1 MHMVRAHLCF
11 YYPYLLP
18 ITQRPQYF
26 SYLSPFLSIEYLSTI
41 LWCKLNTILNHT
53 EVYHFTTGKLIL
65 HLRYDFESSDNCD
78 TIGKILRYYRVHRGY
93 STHELAEMVG
103 VVPATIILYE
113 NDKHPIKYKTAVLF
127 AEVLGIDR
135 KLLFDEYTAFVDYP
149 CDVLLREA
157 RERLSLNQSQMA
169 QEIGVARSA
178 YSAWER
184 ATRTPRRQE
193 YEKIAPLI
201 KKS

>member
-1 MHMVRAHLCF
+1 
-11 YYPYLLP
+11 
-18 ITQRPQYF
+18 
-26 SYLSPFLSIEYLSTI
+26 
-41 LWCKLNTILNHT
+41 
-53 EVYHFTTGKLIL
+53 
-65 HLRYDFESSDNCD
+65 
-78 TIGKILRYYRVHRGY
+78 
-93 STHELAEMVG
+93 MVG

-201 KKS
+201 KKANIHI

>member
-1 MHMVRAHLCF
+1 M
-11 YYPYLLP
+11 
-18 ITQRPQYF
+18 F
-26 SYLSPFLSIEYLSTI
+26 SVEYLSPVFWRE
-41 LWCKLNTILNHT
+41 LNTILNHT